1 MNTPV
6 AVLFN
11 LTNCFNSLCLE
22 AYTHH
27 HHNILTIIKKK
38 KTKSTGSKDDKKTKL
53 LKLGQKLSRAISKL
67 EKDEINAN
75 ACFLGKKRRL
85 AEGREKLGKAEEDQK
100 K

>member
-1 MNTPV
+1 MRQRVRRTPDKSQKKNWP
-6 AVLFN
+6 A
-11 LTNCFNSLCLE
+11 
-22 AYTHH
+22 
-27 HHNILTIIKKK
+27 KK